1 MNSTRATLRRPRRW
15 TLALVASALLALG
28 STVDAS
34 ATEVM
39 IDDPGAVPILPDA
52 TVENVLPHAWDHVIV
67 ASDGVTLHVFFWMG
81 VEACN
86 GLHSVEVAPTEF
98 GIDVQLMTGTPAGL
112 PGDMMCI
119 ALAQMYVTTVTLDEP
134 LITAA
139 E

>member
-1 MNSTRATLRRPRRW
+1 MSSTRATLRRPRRW

-34 ATEVM
+34 ATEVL
-39 IDDPGAVPILPDA
+39 IDDLGSVPILPDA
-52 TVENVLPHAWDHVIV
+52 SVENALPHAWDHVIV

-86 GLHSVEVAPTEF
+86 GLHSVEVTPTEF
-98 GIDVQLMTGTPAGL
+98 GIEVRLMTGTPAGVQ
-112 PGDMMCI
+112 GDVVCI
-119 ALAQMYVTTVTLDEP
+119 ELAQIYVTTVTLEEP
-134 LITAA
+134 LITGA